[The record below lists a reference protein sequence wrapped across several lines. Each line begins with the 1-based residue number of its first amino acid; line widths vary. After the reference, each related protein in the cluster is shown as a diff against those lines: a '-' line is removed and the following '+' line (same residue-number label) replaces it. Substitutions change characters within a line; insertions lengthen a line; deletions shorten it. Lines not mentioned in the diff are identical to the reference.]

1 MRRLISLFLLVA
13 ALAGCAPVDREKLTA
28 EAVAKDPEFGAVL
41 DKRREIASR
50 IQTYSREL
58 AVRRTEVE
66 KKIAQLHKDLVDS
79 AASVRGKS
87 EEIKKRMDPDHVRLQ
102 RSLAETVNGLRMKRE
117 QRSSLGKQIALLIK
131 SSKEVSPEMLKQAEE
146 LNRDLAALK
155 ERVRLLKI
163 ELLLIKL

>member
-1 MRRLISLFLLVA
+1 MRRLVGLFLILA
-13 ALAGCAPVDREKLTA
+13 SLAGCAPINKENLTK
-28 EAVAKDPEFGAVL
+28 EVLAKDPEFGAVL
-41 DKRREIASR
+41 DKHREIASR

-87 EEIKKRMDPDHVRLQ
+87 EEIKKRMGPDHVRLQ
-102 RSLAETVNGLRMKRE
+102 KSLAETGNDLRMKRE
-117 QRSSLGKQIALLIK
+117 QRSSLGKQIALARK
-131 SSKEVSPEMLKQAEE
+131 SSKEASPEMLKQAEE
-146 LNRDLAALK
+146 LDRDLAALK